1 MAERRMFTGKI
12 TDADAFTSM
21 PSSAQSLYFHLN
33 MHADDDG
40 FCNQINPCKGNANAS
55 EDDLKLLIAKRYIFY
70 FDSGVIVIKH
80 WRMHNLLRTDR
91 QKETQFIEE
100 KASLY
105 LKENGSYTLDRKQGK
120 RVFKST
126 KNDND
131 NQTTTN
137 CQPSDNQMSPQ
148 YRIGK
153 DSIGEDSIDN
163 SSGNTATQTPLK
175 FAIPSL
181 KEVSSYCIERKNNI
195 NPQRFID
202 FYTSKGWKV
211 GKNTMKDWKACI
223 RTWENDDKK
232 AAGLKTASASKYE
245 RAE

>member
-1 MAERRMFTGKI
+1 MASRRMFTDKI

-40 FCNQINPCKGNANAS
+40 FCNQVKLCKGNANAS

-80 WRMHNLLRTDR
+80 WRMHNLLKNDR
-91 QKETQFIEE
+91 YKETQFIEE
-100 KASLY
+100 KSKLY
-105 LKENGSYTLDRKQGK
+105 LKENGAYTLDETQGK
-120 RVFKST
+120 NVVSYPQKTAKNELEPKWNQNGT
-126 KNDND
+126 K
-131 NQTTTN
+131 
-137 CQPSDNQMSPQ
+137 MEPQ

-153 DSIGEDSIDN
+153 DSIGKDSIDN